1 MHEAAMNA
9 RLDDYDQVMEI
20 MVEAMEKIDVA
31 QISREGLLRPLSD
44 FVTAIAIKTAG
55 EDGVRA
61 LMARMEQRIEDWKS
75 GKFPKDDPKQN
86 PPVPPLGKSKRRK

>member
-9 RLDDYDQVMEI
+9 GLDDYDQVMEI

-31 QISREGLLRPLSD
+31 QISRDGLLPPLGD
-44 FVTAIAIKTAG
+44 FVTDIAIKTAG

-61 LMARMEQRIEDWKS
+61 LMEWMEQRIEDWKS
-75 GKFPKDDPKQN
+75 GKFPTDDPKQN
-86 PPVPPLGKSKRRK
+86 PAVPPVGKSKRRK